1 MSVTAPRKGPLAGLK
16 VLELAHVMAGPMC
29 GRLLADLG
37 ADVIK
42 LERPGGED
50 SRTMTPPCIGDEA
63 AAFLMMNRNKRG
75 ICINLKT
82 EGGRDVA
89 RRLAASSDVLIEN
102 FRAGALAKLGLGYED
117 LSALNPRLIWAEVS
131 GFGRTGPYANRGGYD
146 LIAQG
151 MAGLMSITG
160 EGPGRPPIKV
170 GAPVADITAGIL
182 AAFGVAAAVTECAR
196 TGRGQRVDTSIF
208 EAAITLTLWHSA
220 MAMAT
225 GVAPSAMGTA
235 HPLDAPYQAFEA
247 ADGWFNV
254 GAANQAN
261 WLRLLGVLGR
271 EDLQADRRFS
281 DNPARVRN
289 LEALTAQLL
298 PIFQTRT
305 VAAWIAALEVMGV
318 PCGRILSINEMLAD
332 AQTLARGMRVTTKHA
347 TLGAVETI
355 GNPVK
360 CSAMGPAEIGGA
372 PVLGQHTIE
381 VLQGAGYSAAQI
393 DALLTSGAAYA
404 AR

>member
-1 MSVTAPRKGPLAGLK
+1 MSVTEARKGPLAGLK

-29 GRLLADLG
+29 GRLLADMG

-50 SRTMTPPCIGDEA
+50 SRTMTPPSIGDEA

-89 RRLAASSDVLIEN
+89 RRLAADSDVLIEN
-102 FRAGALAKLGLGYED
+102 FRAGALAKLGLGYEE
-117 LSALNPRLIWAEVS
+117 LSALNPRLIWAEIS
-131 GFGRTGPYANRGGYD
+131 GFGRTGPYASRGGYD

-196 TGRGQRVDTSIF
+196 TGRGQRIDTSIF
-208 EAAITLTLWHSA
+208 EAAVTLTLWHSA

-225 GVAPSAMGTA
+225 GVAPTAMGTA

-261 WLRLLGVLGR
+261 WMRLLGALGC
-271 EDLQADRRFS
+271 EHLQADARFS

-289 LEALTAQLL
+289 LAALTEQLQ
-298 PIFQTRT
+298 PIFRTRT
-305 VAAWIAALEVMGV
+305 VDAWIAALESVGV

-332 AQTLARGMRVTTKHA
+332 PQTIARAMRTTTQHV
-347 TLGAVETI
+347 TLGEIDTI

-360 CSAMGPAEIGGA
+360 CSAMGPTEMRAA

-381 VLQGAGYSAAQI
+381 VLQSAGYSAAEI
-393 DALLTSGAAYA
+393 RELLASGAAYA